1 MFNIKEFKS
10 SFFWRCVVAELLSS
24 LFYCFAASAVTL
36 RLYETK
42 YKDGVP
48 SPRWKDPSEL
58 SMVSLT
64 MGISVTA
71 ISFIFNVRYGGYILS
86 TVAFG
91 HFACWRNTL
100 IEIVAYLLAHMLG
113 GVAGASL
120 AYRLSN
126 ENEET
131 LKSFPL
137 LNVSTLKGCILEG
150 VLTLIVVLV
159 TLACTDKT
167 RKEKISSTSVVY
179 GCVVAMAHLI
189 AIPYTGCV
197 LSPARILGPAIIEN
211 RWPQH
216 LWIYWVGPFTGGIL
230 AGILYGI
237 LFSIQAPHTKDKIT
251 SGSNYIIKRQLNEQ
265 NNLVKTRID
274 HVSSKTNGAVDNTI
288 FMTEM

>member
-100 IEIVAYLLAHMLG
+100 IEVVAYLLAHMLG
-113 GVAGASL
+113 G
-120 AYRLSN
+120 
-126 ENEET
+126 
-131 LKSFPL
+131 
-137 LNVSTLKGCILEG
+137 
-150 VLTLIVVLV
+150 
-159 TLACTDKT
+159 
-167 RKEKISSTSVVY
+167 
-179 GCVVAMAHLI
+179 
-189 AIPYTGCV
+189 
-197 LSPARILGPAIIEN
+197 
-211 RWPQH
+211 
-216 LWIYWVGPFTGGIL
+216 
-230 AGILYGI
+230 
-237 LFSIQAPHTKDKIT
+237 
-251 SGSNYIIKRQLNEQ
+251 
-265 NNLVKTRID
+265 
-274 HVSSKTNGAVDNTI
+274 TI
-288 FMTEM
+288 FCLCYLKKFKKFQFYEINFLSLMTTKLKLDEISI